1 MYVIGNLPMLEY
13 LDDVKITDGHRTM
26 AKNHMD
32 NCSLNGSSSTETM
45 EHISSSTNIL
55 TILKYETKMHHR
67 SKRSGLVVSKLPS
80 RSKASAKI

>member
-13 LDDVKITDGHRTM
+13 LDDVKITDDHRTM
-26 AKNHMD
+26 TKNQMD

-55 TILKYETKMHHR
+55 TILKYETKMR